1 MKDEDILTLF
11 SRVKAFV
18 FDVDGVFTDN
28 RLYLLESGVLM
39 RAMNARD
46 GYAVKVALEA
56 GYPIC
61 VITGGRSL
69 SVKERLMALGIRDV
83 YLGQEDKMEALT
95 EFCENYGLD
104 LSGILYMGDDWP
116 DYECLQ
122 RVGTPTCPA
131 DAAAEIRVLAKY
143 VAQERGG
150 NGCVREI
157 IEKVLRMAGKWPHQ
171 K

>member
-1 MKDEDILTLF
+1 MKEDLLSLF
-11 SRVKAFV
+11 SRVQAFV

-28 RLYLLESGVLM
+28 RLYLLESGGLM
-39 RAMNARD
+39 RAMNVRD
-46 GYAVKVALEA
+46 GFAIKVALEA
-56 GYPIC
+56 GYPIG

-69 SVKERLMALGIRDV
+69 SVKERLLALGIHDV
-83 YLGQEDKMEALT
+83 YLGQENKMEALE
-95 EFCENYGLD
+95 EFCTNYSLD
-104 LSGILYMGDDWP
+104 LSSILYMGDDWP

-122 RVGTPTCPA
+122 RVGVPTCPA

-143 VAQERGG
+143 VAMERGG

-157 IEKVLRMAGKWPHQ
+157 IEMVLSIAERWPHQ